1 MTVEQQKAKI
11 IVDTALEF
19 MANKAGVSISQI
31 ADYIATNETGASYFA
46 DLIKI
51 GMGQ

>member
-1 MTVEQQKAKI
+1 MTAEQQKAKI

-19 MANKAGVSISQI
+19 MANKAGISVSDVIEFIQES
-31 ADYIATNETGASYFA
+31 ETGAKYFA

-51 GMGQ
+51 GSEV